1 MGSTTN
7 SSSSTKGIDGVGAGP
22 ATLTR
27 QSPPPQISAMAMM
40 ETVVPQHHYGNE
52 LHSRVCDVCGSPFVE
67 CDVRC
72 YCITLLHHWQGS
84 QKSRNNNKR
93 AQQHHQK
100 EKKRRVE

>member
-40 ETVVPQHHYGNE
+40 ETVAPQHHYGNE
-52 LHSRVCDVCGSPFVE
+52 LHSRMCNVCMCGSPFVE
-67 CDVRC
+67 CDDIIASH
-72 YCITLLHHWQGS
+72 YCIIGKVH
-84 QKSRNNNKR
+84 KSRGTTR
-93 AQQHHQK
+93 
-100 EKKRRVE
+100 